1 MTLYF
6 LKNIRQQYAARTVL
20 DIPEL
25 VLDAGRIYT
34 LTGPNG
40 AGKTTLLNI
49 LSFLEAPTSGQMTFN
64 SMSVTFNAAAMR
76 QLRKSVILLDQHPI
90 LFSTSVYKN
99 MELGL
104 KFRKIPRDKREPIIR
119 TALNMVGMEGFINA
133 DARRLSGGETRR
145 VAIARAMAC
154 KPAVLLMDEPTADLD
169 IENQLR
175 IESIIRD
182 IHRQSPVTI
191 IFCTHNLVQG
201 DRLTP
206 HHIYLFAGQ
215 VRESEHENIFKGEIT
230 TKNDRQYCRIT
241 EKVLIPIPATD
252 KRDTKISIRPDA
264 VRVADRKNTDPESQ
278 MLSGNIIGLSSHK
291 DRVRAII
298 DAGILLSLSMEKSEY
313 DIRNLRINASVN
325 IEIDPGGVT
334 LF

>member
-6 LKNIRQQYAARTVL
+6 LKNIRQRYADRTVL
-20 DIPEL
+20 DISEL
-25 VLDAGRIYT
+25 SLDAGRIYT

-49 LSFLEAPTSGQMTFN
+49 LSFLEAPASGQMAFN
-64 SMSVTFNAAAMR
+64 HKPVKFNAAAR
-76 QLRKSVILLDQHPI
+76 QPLRKSVILLDQHPI

-99 MELGL
+99 IELGL
-104 KFRKIPRDKREPIIR
+104 KIRKIPRDKRKQMIR
-119 TALNMVGMEGFINA
+119 TSLDMVGMEAFINA

-175 IESIIRD
+175 IESIVRD
-182 IHRQSPVTI
+182 IHRQNNMTI
-191 IFCTHNLVQG
+191 IFCTHNLAQG
-201 DRLTP
+201 ARLTP

-215 VRESEHENIFKGEIT
+215 VRDSEHENIFKGEIT
-230 TKNDRQYCRIT
+230 TKNGRQYCRIT

-252 KRDTKISIRPDA
+252 KRDTKISIHPDA
-264 VRVADRKNTDPESQ
+264 VRVADPKSADPKGQ
-278 MLSGNIIGLSSHK
+278 TITGKIIGLSSDK
-291 DRVRAII
+291 SRVRAMV
-298 DAGILLSLSMEKSEY
+298 DVGVLLSLSMEESEY
-313 DIRNLRINASVN
+313 DIRNLRINSLVN
-325 IEIDPGGVT
+325 IEIDPGGMT

>member
-6 LKNIRQQYAARTVL
+6 LKNIRQQYAGRTVL
-20 DIPEL
+20 DISEL
-25 VLDAGRIYT
+25 SLDAGRIYT

-49 LSFLEAPTSGQMTFN
+49 LSFLEAPTSGQMAFN
-64 SMSVTFNAAAMR
+64 HKPVTFNAAALQ

-104 KFRKIPRDKREPIIR
+104 KFRKIPKDKRREIIQ
-119 TALNMVGMEGFINA
+119 ASLDMVGMETFINA

-154 KPAVLLMDEPTADLD
+154 NPAVLLMDEPTADLD

-175 IESIIRD
+175 IESIIQD
-182 IHRQSPVTI
+182 VHRQSPVTI
-191 IFCTHNLVQG
+191 IFCTHNLAQG

-215 VRESEHENIFKGEIT
+215 VRDSEHENIFKGNLT
-230 TKNDRQYCRIT
+230 TINGKQYYRIA

-252 KRDTKISIRPDA
+252 KRDTKVSIHPNA
-264 VRVADRKNTDPESQ
+264 VRVVDRKSADPKSQ
-278 MLSGNIIGLSSHK
+278 MLTGKIIGLSSDK
-291 DRVRAII
+291 NRVRAMV

-313 DIRNLRINASVN
+313 DIRNLRINALVN
-325 IEIDPGGVT
+325 IEIDPSGAT